1 MMMIK
6 LMREAVMDV
15 AICGVTYFWIGSVPL
30 EILRRFTENITNT
43 ESLYTMI
50 PITEAMINRI

>member
-1 MMMIK
+1 MIATFSYIVFRIMMMIK

-43 ESLYTMI
+43 ESL
-50 PITEAMINRI
+50 

>member
-1 MMMIK
+1 MIATFSYIVFRIMMMIK

-15 AICGVTYFWIGSVPL
+15 AICGVTYFWIGSGPL

-43 ESLYTMI
+43 ESL
-50 PITEAMINRI
+50 